1 MPQKSKS
8 DKQKAAGIAN
18 AHASHHPSQISDSV
32 LIPDTETNNDT
43 MTKISQSPRI
53 KVISDLENEDISE
66 GIAFEGPRDSPL
78 GLEGSWDQLDLSGVE
93 IDQYFE
99 FVDEDEQRYVREGE
113 ELEDIY
119 EDELSEL
126 GGEELQQSLRLVME
140 DQMGRVEQR
149 KKDQGLTPYKT
160 VLQGASAADWKKA
173 EYKRGLGYSG
183 PPAARTEREH
193 RQKARKAEEINQKI
207 RQG

>member
-1 MPQKSKS
+1 M
-8 DKQKAAGIAN
+8 
-18 AHASHHPSQISDSV
+18 
-32 LIPDTETNNDT
+32 
-43 MTKISQSPRI
+43 KIS
-53 KVISDLENEDISE
+53 
-66 GIAFEGPRDSPL
+66 
-78 GLEGSWDQLDLSGVE
+78 
-93 IDQYFE
+93 
-99 FVDEDEQRYVREGE
+99 VRELHLKDQETHHWDWKEAGTNWISLE
-113 ELEDIY
+113 WKLISILSLWMRMSKDMSGKNLEDIY

-126 GGEELQQSLRLVME
+126 EGEELQQSLRLVME

-149 KKDQGLTPYKT
+149 KKDQGLTPYET

>member
-1 MPQKSKS
+1 M
-8 DKQKAAGIAN
+8 
-18 AHASHHPSQISDSV
+18 
-32 LIPDTETNNDT
+32 NNDI
-43 MTKISQSPRI
+43 MTKISRSPSI
-53 KVISDLENEDISE
+53 KVISDLGNEYISE

-78 GLEGSWDQLDLSGVE
+78 GLEGGQDQLDLSGAE

-99 FVDEDEQRYVREGE
+99 FVDED
-113 ELEDIY
+113 DK
-119 EDELSEL
+119 LSEL
-126 GGEELQQSLRLVME
+126 EGEELQQSLRLVME
-140 DQMGRVEQR
+140 DQMGRIEQR
-149 KKDQGLTPYKT
+149 KKDQGLTPYET

-173 EYKRGLGYSG
+173 ESKRGLGYSG

>member
-1 MPQKSKS
+1 M
-8 DKQKAAGIAN
+8 
-18 AHASHHPSQISDSV
+18 
-32 LIPDTETNNDT
+32 NNDI
-43 MTKISQSPRI
+43 MTKISQSPSI
-53 KVISDLENEDISE
+53 KVISDLGNEYISE

-78 GLEGSWDQLDLSGVE
+78 GLEGGQDQLDLSGAE

-99 FVDEDEQRYVREGE
+99 FVDEDEQRYVREDE

-119 EDELSEL
+119 EDDKLSEL
-126 GGEELQQSLRLVME
+126 EGEELQQSLRLVME
-140 DQMGRVEQR
+140 DQMGRIEQR
-149 KKDQGLTPYKT
+149 KKDQGLTPYET

-173 EYKRGLGYSG
+173 ESKRGLGYSG